1 MKGKICQYKK
11 GKMTIKKSKITIQEK
26 YNDNMYKKSKMSR

>member
-1 MKGKICQYKK
+1 MK

>member
-1 MKGKICQYKK
+1 MKGKICQY
-11 GKMTIKKSKITIQEK
+11 KKSKITIQEK